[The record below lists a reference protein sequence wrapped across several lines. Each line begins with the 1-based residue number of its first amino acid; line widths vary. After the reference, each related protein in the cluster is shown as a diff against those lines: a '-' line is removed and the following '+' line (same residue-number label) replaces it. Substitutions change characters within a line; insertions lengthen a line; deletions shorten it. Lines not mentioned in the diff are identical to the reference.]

1 MPSHC
6 PRLSRRVRAAFCAA
20 LLLLA
25 LAASSSAQAPFVDR
39 EVTIMDAGPRP
50 NSPSVDVGPD
60 GDPAVFWMQDGAN
73 GTIICLQRL
82 AASGQAR
89 TEPLLA
95 NVSGGLNGSPTGR
108 VLPDG
113 TLLTFWSLQQGTVV
127 KAPDGKVLLA
137 ASQGSSVLGRRF
149 DKNGAPIGGEIVVSQ
164 GGEGESARPAA
175 ATDVDGNT
183 VVVWEDSGNL
193 FARGYDPLGSPLT
206 SEQRVNDRAAGG
218 ARAPAIAKAPSG
230 EVIVAWRQL
239 TGAQVGIFVRVL
251 NASLQPFGPSV
262 RVANLVN
269 ALAPSLAVDRN
280 GGFAIAWEENGI
292 QGRDVFVRRYGRR
305 AQPRSE
311 VIQIN
316 PTSAGD
322 QTRPKIEFDAAGR
335 LIVAW
340 ESSVTPVNAGGVP
353 NAATVQ
359 GGSVLGRVFDPNLLP
374 TSDEFVV
381 AESEN
386 GTEPASP
393 AVTVDDQG
401 QATVAYQKESTA
413 DGSSKGL
420 FRKRVILPSG
430 GACSPTGNR
439 LCLNGGR
446 FGVEVDFD
454 PPTAPKSAAGAV
466 PLTGDT
472 GYFWFFEQ
480 ENVEIVVKVLEACAI
495 NGKRWVFAAGL
506 TDVALELEV
515 TDAPTG
521 AKFTFDHPGGA
532 LPPLLNVNAFD
543 CGAGA
548 ISEPSEVA
556 AAADAAWAE
565 LASELAVLEAV
576 RQEADLRT
584 GTAAAAP
591 CSPSA
596 TKLCLNASR
605 FEVEASFREPG
616 QPRHDAES
624 VKLTSDT
631 GYFWFFDEE
640 NVEVVV
646 KVLDACAINNR
657 YWVFAGGLTDV
668 DVELEVRD
676 SVTGKG
682 VTYRNAQGQPFAQ
695 IRDTSAIDACP

>member
-1 MPSHC
+1 MPAQL
-6 PRLSRRVRAAFCAA
+6 PNPVVQARVAFAAI
-20 LLLLA
+20 LLLVSFAAGA
-25 LAASSSAQAPFVDR
+25 LAQAPFVDR
-39 EVTIMDAGPRP
+39 EVTIMGAGPRP
-50 NSPSVDVGPD
+50 SSPSVDVGPD
-60 GDPAVFWMQDGAN
+60 GDPAVFWMQDGGD

-82 AASGQAR
+82 AASGQSR
-89 TEPLLA
+89 TGPLIA

-149 DKNGAPIGGEIVVSQ
+149 DPNGAPIGGEIVVSQ

-193 FARGYDPLGSPLT
+193 FARGYDALGSPLT
-206 SEQRVNDRAAGG
+206 SERGVNDRAPGG

-239 TGAQVGIFVRVL
+239 SGPQVGIFVRVL
-251 NASLQPFGPSV
+251 NANLQPFGQSV

-280 GGFAIAWEENGI
+280 GGFAIAWEERGI
-292 QGRDVFVRRYGRR
+292 EGRDVFVRRYGRR

-311 VIQIN
+311 TIQIN

-322 QTRPKIEFDAAGR
+322 QTRPRIEFDAAGR

-340 ESSVTPVNAGGVP
+340 ESTTTPAAGGSP
-353 NAATVQ
+353 NAATVN
-359 GGSVLGRVFDPNLLP
+359 GGSVVGRVFDPNLLP
-374 TSDEFVV
+374 TSEEFVI
-381 AESEN
+381 AESES
-386 GTEPASP
+386 GTEPAAP

-430 GACSPTGNR
+430 GACSPSGTR

-506 TDVALELEV
+506 TDVALTLEV

-548 ISEPSEVA
+548 ITEPSEVA

-576 RQEADLRT
+576 RQEADLRI
-584 GTAAAAP
+584 GTFAAAP
-591 CSPSA
+591 CNPSA
-596 TKLCLNASR
+596 TRLCLNASR

-616 QPRHDAES
+616 GPRTDAES

-676 SVTGKG
+676 SVTGKS
-682 VTYRNAQGQPFAQ
+682 VTYRNSQGQPFAQ